1 MNTDPG
7 ELWLGL
13 ELAAMQGDAASQA
26 ALGVM
31 HYLGHDS
38 ASCRPIPQNLA
49 EARRLL
55 ELAAAQGNSHAQ
67 AALDGLDWDAED
79 LVEAAPYEENGEG
92 GPVDFTEAR
101 RLYEFAAAQGDTGAR
116 AALDTVNRVAEV
128 QRAKEQACWNFAE
141 ATRLFKLAAAKG
153 HAHLSGQCASED
165 MTEARRLYRLAA
177 SQGSAGAQEALDGLE
192 VLDRAAEVHRAKKQ
206 AEADAMMEQL
216 LAEDAEEKK
225 AKGAAKSKK
234 SAKGKK
240 RASAA
245 PPSAAASAAPVISS
259 SSGTTVAVTAAPS
272 NAAQRDAMPIAAG
285 ELESMA
291 KSTKG
296 AKGKNTKKKRGEP
309 AASSVASTVAVED
322 SSKAQAIL
330 ETMSVV
336 PSSPAA
342 EPTAT
347 HPSAPESA
355 APSIE
360 PRAAA
365 PVPVAP
371 RGGGGHEQVPSAAA
385 TATSDDVVGAVAH
398 LLGQASLQV
407 PAGSSDAGAAAPVAA
422 APAAMVSLADAHF
435 TTGRLE
441 APESTIGGQTTCII
455 CFVNPKSHAAVPCG
469 HQSACGD
476 CSAKMTECPV
486 CRKTALMW
494 MHVRVA

>member
-225 AKGAAKSKK
+225 AKGAAKSAK
-234 SAKGKK
+234 SAKKARKK
-240 RASAA
+240 R
-245 PPSAAASAAPVISS
+245 
-259 SSGTTVAVTAAPS
+259 
-272 NAAQRDAMPIAAG
+272 R
-285 ELESMA
+285 
-291 KSTKG
+291 
-296 AKGKNTKKKRGEP
+296 EP
-309 AASSVASTVAVED
+309 AAATSVGTDYPREAGDAGEEAGVED
-322 SSKAQAIL
+322 SGDDQAVL
-330 ETMSVV
+330 V
-336 PSSPAA
+336 PVTPSPAA
-342 EPTAT
+342 ELGT
-347 HPSAPESA
+347 SARPA
-355 APSIE
+355 ASE
-360 PRAAA
+360 PASPLTGAEMAAA
-365 PVPVAP
+365 PVPVAIGGASGWG
-371 RGGGGHEQVPSAAA
+371 RGGRGLGGRGLGGRGLGGRGGQRVQSARDIG
-385 TATSDDVVGAVAH
+385 TGGD
-398 LLGQASLQV
+398 
-407 PAGSSDAGAAAPVAA
+407 
-422 APAAMVSLADAHF
+422 MVSVVALTRLHGLPGQPLCNLA
-435 TTGRLE
+435 R
-441 APESTIGGQTTCII
+441 C
-455 CFVNPKSHAAVPCG
+455 
-469 HQSACGD
+469 
-476 CSAKMTECPV
+476 
-486 CRKTALMW
+486 
-494 MHVRVA
+494 